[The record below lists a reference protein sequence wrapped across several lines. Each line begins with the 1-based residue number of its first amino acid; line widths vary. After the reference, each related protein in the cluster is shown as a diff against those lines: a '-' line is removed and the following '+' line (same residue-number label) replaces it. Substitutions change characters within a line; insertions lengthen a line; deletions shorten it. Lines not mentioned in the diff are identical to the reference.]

1 MSHCWEKKKGRKQIK
16 SSNSNKS
23 INYMQMLYWICSST
37 ALMYAAK
44 TTQQKY
50 FPHLSQIQMHWVS
63 ILDAEHD
70 FSVVYTIIN
79 IAFHT
84 NARAVLLFKSSSSDQ
99 SEGWK
104 SDFFNL
110 VTITHFLQ
118 LVLREIL
125 DVLPTKRF
133 SFVNISGTS
142 WLNSPL
148 QVTSEH
154 LIWVKVNIFIWP
166 FDKNEFSYFV
176 VELFKCA
183 LPSPNLY
190 SRFMSCCPDIRL

>member
-1 MSHCWEKKKGRKQIK
+1 MSHCWEKKEGRKQIK

-84 NARAVLLFKSSSSDQ
+84 NARFTFQVFIERSKRRLEKRFLQFSNNYALFAASFERNSGRSSHKTVLVRQHFRDVLIEQSSSGHVWAS
-99 SEGWK
+99 
-104 SDFFNL
+104 
-110 VTITHFLQ
+110 
-118 LVLREIL
+118 
-125 DVLPTKRF
+125 
-133 SFVNISGTS
+133 
-142 WLNSPL
+142 
-148 QVTSEH
+148 H
-154 LIWVKVNIFIWP
+154 L
-166 FDKNEFSYFV
+166 SQGQYFHLAV
-176 VELFKCA
+176 W
-183 LPSPNLY
+183 
-190 SRFMSCCPDIRL
+190 